1 MNYLTHDKLTMPHG
15 FFGRQGG
22 VSTGV
27 YESLNTGMR
36 SDDDKAL
43 VTENRNRIQAS
54 LGAEQLVSLHQIHS
68 DQVIILDG
76 DEFPS
81 NLEADGLV
89 TKQRKIG
96 ISALSADC
104 GPVLLSDPKAGVI
117 GACHAGWRGA
127 LAGIVENTVA
137 AMCEMGAHP
146 DDITAI
152 LGPCIGPQN
161 YEVGDT
167 FKSEFLDVDESFERF
182 FHTPQHTSKDS
193 KPHFD
198 LPAFILSRLALMG
211 VEAEWMNRC
220 SYAHETDYFSYR
232 RNTHQGLTGYGRNLS
247 VIMLP

>member
-1 MNYLTHDKLTMPHG
+1 MDYLTHDKLTVPHG
-15 FFGRQGG
+15 FFGRRGG
-22 VSTGV
+22 VSKGA

-36 SDDDKAL
+36 SDDDKNL
-43 VTENRNRIQAS
+43 VTENRNRIQAY
-54 LGAEQLVSLHQIHS
+54 LGAEQLISLHQIHS
-68 DQVIILDG
+68 DRVIIWEEADI
-76 DEFPS
+76 PS

-89 TKQRKIG
+89 TKRTKIG

-127 LAGIVENTVA
+127 IAGIVENTVA

-161 YEVGDT
+161 YEVSDT
-167 FKSEFLDVDESFERF
+167 FKSEFLEVDESYERF
-182 FHTPQHTSKDS
+182 FHTPKSDS
-193 KPHFD
+193 ENHKPHFD
-198 LPAFILSRLALMG
+198 LPGFIVSRLTFMG
-211 VEAEWMNRC
+211 VEAEWINRC
-220 SYAHETDYFSYR
+220 TYAREAEYFSYR
-232 RNTHQGLTGYGRNLS
+232 RNTHHGITGYGRNLS

>member
-1 MNYLTHDKLTMPHG
+1 MDYLTHDKLTVPHG
-15 FFGRQGG
+15 FFGRRGG

-27 YESLNTGMR
+27 YESLNTGQR

-43 VTENRNRIQAS
+43 VVENRNRIQTL
-54 LGAEQLVSLHQIHS
+54 LGAEQLISLHQIHS
-68 DQVIILDG
+68 DRVIILDG
-76 DEFPS
+76 DDIPAD
-81 NLEADGLV
+81 LEADGLV
-89 TKQRKIG
+89 TKHPKIG

-104 GPVLLSDPKAGVI
+104 GPVLLSDPQAGVI

-146 DDITAI
+146 GDITAI

-167 FKSEFLDVDESFERF
+167 FKSEFLDVDESFEQF
-182 FHTPQHTSKDS
+182 FHTPVGDPQTN

-198 LPAFILSRLALMG
+198 LPAFILSRLACMG
-211 VEAEWMNRC
+211 VDAAWMDRC
-220 SYAHETDYFSYR
+220 TYAHETDYFSYR